1 MKIALCFAGQT
12 RSFRKGYEYYKRNL
26 LDRYPG
32 QVDVFIHTWESKDAL
47 EAVQLYPAC
56 SYEIDMTL
64 QPPEQYNSVYTNTP
78 DPVKY
83 PPYFTISSYYSIFK
97 SCQRKIEWEVYNGE
111 EYDWVIKTRFDYALN
126 LPIPFERL
134 DNSKLYIPSCRMVPT
149 RDFGN
154 DQFAFSGS
162 QNMNK
167 YMQTFLH
174 IPKYYKEGTQII
186 GEDLMSAN
194 IKHFGLTGDKL
205 VYVDM
210 KNPFPP
216 GAHNGTPHSLIRDD
230 YEQWTKSDGS

>member
-1 MKIALCFAGQT
+1 
-12 RSFRKGYEYYKRNL
+12 
-26 LDRYPG
+26 
-32 QVDVFIHTWESKDAL
+32 
-47 EAVQLYPAC
+47 
-56 SYEIDMTL
+56 
-64 QPPEQYNSVYTNTP
+64 
-78 DPVKY
+78 
-83 PPYFTISSYYSIFK
+83 
-97 SCQRKIEWEVYNGE
+97 
-111 EYDWVIKTRFDYALN
+111 
-126 LPIPFERL
+126 
-134 DNSKLYIPSCRMVPT
+134 MVPT